1 MSELHLPEVPI
12 PMFEDENQQVVIDLS
27 NNAVNE
33 EALVEIARHAEEV
46 VLKGSQKKSK
56 KSSLLDGRKQVVLSN
71 QFVVGTESGTMFAF
85 RIIRI
90 AAAQI
95 PRGAKEFPD
104 VYISA
109 DDMEKLGYSRQRL
122 TSHMRDIVNE
132 IMDYRIRVAAY
143 DKDTNECMQLSA
155 VNVFSKCSAHARQG
169 AMTVKLNPDIA
180 DYFLNQRR
188 NYTKYNLAIAA
199 SVNSYPAAKLHEV
212 LICRTRQYGVNL
224 LRFSIDELRVLLTP
238 MSKAAEKGKKKKSET
253 AEEKRRREHRQS
265 NGVFANNV
273 IKNSVETINQ
283 STECE
288 VYFRTIR
295 SGRNVVAVRFYV
307 DDYTSIENKK
317 EAFLLRE
324 KLGRTESDLERIN
337 EILDTGEGEI
347 CPEEIIPRLS
357 APGED

>member
-1 MSELHLPEVPI
+1 
-12 PMFEDENQQVVIDLS
+12 
-27 NNAVNE
+27 
-33 EALVEIARHAEEV
+33 
-46 VLKGSQKKSK
+46 
-56 KSSLLDGRKQVVLSN
+56 
-71 QFVVGTESGTMFAF
+71 
-85 RIIRI
+85 
-90 AAAQI
+90 
-95 PRGAKEFPD
+95 
-104 VYISA
+104 
-109 DDMEKLGYSRQRL
+109 MEKLGYSRQRL

-212 LICRTRQYGVNL
+212 LICRARQYGVNL

-273 IKNSVETINQ
+273 IKNAVETINQ

-324 KLGRTESDLERIN
+324 KLGRTETDLERIN